1 MMSGGKNCPYLVR
14 ASDDLETLEA
24 VLFPARKGFEKS
36 RVVAPEV
43 DERAFDARV
52 NESLEEDVGGRED
65 LDGLGLGG
73 VGWHDAFD
81 YFGFRECSEC

>member
-1 MMSGGKNCPYLVR
+1 M
-14 ASDDLETLEA
+14 
-24 VLFPARKGFEKS
+24 
-36 RVVAPEV
+36 VAPEV